1 MKRSMKNLSVIG
13 VNRKQRLA
21 GLFAFVL
28 ASILVSTVAAL
39 AQDVATGQATATVQ
53 AALTVTA
60 TQALDFGNIFQ
71 GIPKTVGRNDDDST
85 AIFTVAGQAGSGVN
99 LQLVLPEYLSLADG
113 SDRMTIAFGITS
125 AAVDTSNT
133 ATPSTMIG
141 ADGWID
147 QNPFNLPAGAVIG
160 STGSNT
166 KVYLGGKVIPSA
178 NQKAGSYSGNI
189 VLIVSYNGL

>member
-1 MKRSMKNLSVIG
+1 MKTQKNMLSIQKIG
-13 VNRKQRLA
+13 KA
-21 GLFAFVL
+21 GLSALVLFSIFV
-28 ASILVSTVAAL
+28 SPVDVFS
-39 AQDVATGQATATVQ
+39 QDVATGQVTATVQ

-60 TQALDFGNIFQ
+60 TQPLDFGTIFQ
-71 GIPKTVGRNDDDST
+71 GVPKTVGRNDDDST
-85 AIFTVAGQAGSGVN
+85 AIFTITGQGGSGVN

-113 SDRMTIAFGITS
+113 TDRITIAFGITS
-125 AAVDTSNT
+125 SAVDTSNT

-160 STGSNT
+160 NPGSNT
-166 KVYLGGKVIPSA
+166 KVYLGGRVIPST
-178 NQKAGSYSGNI
+178 NQKAGNYSGNI